1 MPTEI
6 RTIYVRAHEVKAYS
20 YQKVFTIKSPGA
32 KKPRARARAKK
43 SKAKR

>member
-1 MPTEI
+1 MATEI
-6 RTIYVRAHEVKAYS
+6 RTIHVKAHQVKAYS

-32 KKPRARARAKK
+32 KKPRARPKK